1 MHIDRLNIP
10 MFYILT
16 FLGWT
21 LYLYCLHRIAHSG
34 AIPFLRRAHMAHHA
48 QIRIKGT
55 THWHWTNLF
64 LFTDTWAVTRD
75 MWVTEIIPTIIFAIV
90 FDASWLLGLYYI
102 WAAFLQEPLE
112 HNPKLAIFP
121 FTAGVWHL
129 QHHNNVYCNYG
140 LFFPIWD
147 KLFGT
152 EAT

>member
-1 MHIDRLNIP
+1 ML
-10 MFYILT
+10 YIIT

-34 AIPFLRRAHMAHHA
+34 HIPFLRRAHMAHHA
-48 QIRIKGT
+48 QIRVNGT

-75 MWVTEIIPTIIFAIV
+75 MWVTEIIPTIVFAIV
-90 FDASWLLGLYYI
+90 FNSYWLLAVYYI

-112 HNPKLAIFP
+112 HRQGLRIYP
-121 FTAGVWHL
+121 FTMGSWHL
-129 QHHNNVYCNYG
+129 RHHKDVYCNYG
-140 LFFPIWD
+140 LFLPIWD

-152 EAT
+152 EAKVDIH